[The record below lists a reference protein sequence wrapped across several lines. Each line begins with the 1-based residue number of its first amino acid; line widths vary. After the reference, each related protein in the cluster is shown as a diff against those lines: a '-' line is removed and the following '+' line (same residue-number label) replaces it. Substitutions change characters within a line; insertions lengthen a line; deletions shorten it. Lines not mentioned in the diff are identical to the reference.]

1 MFARKDFSGIKVIVF
16 LEHTFDISDTADAV
30 WRFANNVDPKRDH
43 ILVEDESGVSHLS
56 MDGTR
61 KTKEFDGFQRD
72 WPNILA
78 SDDRTI
84 ERIDE
89 IWDKLGL
96 GKFIESPS
104 KNTENIFTKVVLWQS
119 ELFLYGLCEVLTT
132 SLKSSI
138 QNFSPA
144 GL

>member
-1 MFARKDFSGIKVIVF
+1 MGISKKLFERKDFATIKTIVF

-43 ILVEDESGVSHLS
+43 ILIEDETGVTHLS
-56 MDGTR
+56 LDGTR

-84 ERIDE
+84 ERIDS

-104 KNTENIFTKVVLWQS
+104 KKYREH
-119 ELFLYGLCEVLTT
+119 LYEGGAVA
-132 SLKSSI
+132 K
-138 QNFSPA
+138 
-144 GL
+144 